1 MNLNPASQLSLFG
14 HQNEFLNFIELYQN
28 QKLPNKILL
37 SGEKGIGKS
46 TLAYHIINYILSN
59 EEDFSYDNK
68 NFKINPDNKTY
79 KLITN
84 KSNPNFISIDVDTDK
99 KNIDINQIRNLIL
112 SLNKSSFNDKP
123 RFVLIDNIELMNTN
137 SVNALLK
144 ILEEPNDN
152 IFFILINN
160 NKKILPTL
168 KSRCLNYKIHLT
180 SDQSFDITNK
190 ILGKNFMD
198 LINDQMIN
206 NYSTPGVL
214 LNLIDL
220 ANRDD
225 INLKEIN
232 LKDYKLKKNNFPVI
246 PVLLLLILLGLIYNY
261 DDILLNK
268 NIQTDLKEE
277 SNRVNEIEEEV
288 NSNVQSHQ
296 DDSTKN
302 ITTKEDSVVFNSI
315 TEINHITGNYYIIS
329 GSFSNYNLSLNKAN
343 NLMDKGFDAIIIF
356 PVSYNNKYRVAIKKF
371 NNVDEAKQ
379 NLPSYKKQLNDELW
393 ILKH

>member
-14 HQNEFLNFIELYQN
+14 HQNEFINFIELYQN

-46 TLAYHIINYILSN
+46 TLAYHIINYILSYD
-59 EEDFSYDNK
+59 EDFSYDNM
-68 NFKINPDNKTY
+68 NFKINPDNKTF

-84 KSNPNFISIDVDTDK
+84 KSNPNFISVDIDIDK

-190 ILGKNFMD
+190 ILGEKFIN
-198 LINDQMIN
+198 LINDQMVN
-206 NYSTPGVL
+206 NYSTPGTL
-214 LNLIDL
+214 LNLIDF
-220 ANRDD
+220 ANNDD
-225 INLKEIN
+225 IDLKEIN
-232 LKDYKLKKNNFPVI
+232 LKDLIKKIILEKKYKKDQFIKNLLYHLIEIYFRKNTSIKSIKLLNLHNYFLKKINNSKIFNLDDESLLMEFEDM
-246 PVLLLLILLGLIYNY
+246 VLDG
-261 DDILLNK
+261 
-268 NIQTDLKEE
+268 
-277 SNRVNEIEEEV
+277 
-288 NSNVQSHQ
+288 
-296 DDSTKN
+296 
-302 ITTKEDSVVFNSI
+302 
-315 TEINHITGNYYIIS
+315 
-329 GSFSNYNLSLNKAN
+329 
-343 NLMDKGFDAIIIF
+343 
-356 PVSYNNKYRVAIKKF
+356 
-371 NNVDEAKQ
+371 
-379 NLPSYKKQLNDELW
+379 
-393 ILKH
+393 

>member
-14 HQNEFLNFIELYQN
+14 HQNEFINFIELYQN

-46 TLAYHIINYILSN
+46 TLAYHVINCILSN
-59 EEDFSYDNK
+59 DENFSYDNK
-68 NFKINPDNKTY
+68 NFKINPDNKTF

-84 KSNPNFISIDVDTDK
+84 KSNPNFISIDIGLDK

-112 SLNKSSFNDKP
+112 SLNKSSFNNKP

-180 SDQSFDITNK
+180 SDQSFEITNK
-190 ILGKNFMD
+190 ILGKNFID

-206 NYSTPGVL
+206 HYSTPGAL
-214 LNLIDL
+214 LNLIDF
-220 ANRDD
+220 ADKND
-225 INLKEIN
+225 INIKETN
-232 LKDYKLKKNNFPVI
+232 LKDFIKKVIIEKKYKKDQFIKNLLYYLIEIYFRKKTSI
-246 PVLLLLILLGLIYNY
+246 KSTK
-261 DDILLNK
+261 LLNLHNYFMNK
-268 NIQTDLKEE
+268 INNSKIFNLDDE
-277 SNRVNEIEEEV
+277 SILMEF
-288 NSNVQSHQ
+288 
-296 DDSTKN
+296 
-302 ITTKEDSVVFNSI
+302 EDKVLD
-315 TEINHITGNYYIIS
+315 G
-329 GSFSNYNLSLNKAN
+329 
-343 NLMDKGFDAIIIF
+343 
-356 PVSYNNKYRVAIKKF
+356 
-371 NNVDEAKQ
+371 
-379 NLPSYKKQLNDELW
+379 
-393 ILKH
+393 